1 MANGESV
8 VEHATHGPDVNGA
21 KLTLED
27 PAIKVGSRWD
37 QGKKHHSACKAVRFV
52 ALHEI
57 FGFRVSAAYH

>member
-37 QGKKHHSACKAVRFV
+37 QGGIKVGK
-52 ALHEI
+52 ETP
-57 FGFRVSAAYH
+57 FGL